1 MTPSGPARPSRPS
14 RPADPLA
21 QTELLL
27 VDATNLAHVLARASG
42 GATAVALVARIRSLI
57 PPAVTIELVFD
68 GAAEPGMRGI
78 RIASGVTVRYGGR
91 QSADAVIVER
101 VTAEARNA
109 GPVGAAAILVVT
121 DAREL
126 RDLVRVRGARTAGA
140 SWLASRL
147 DRSGLAAPAAVGNPR
162 PPAPSTGSG
171 HDRGRGNDD
180 GRDVDG
186 EGDGDENARP
196 GWKAGRGATTKRGNP
211 RRKARGARRP
221 PG

>member
-1 MTPSGPARPSRPS
+1 MPPIVAGYDDPVTPTRPA
-14 RPADPLA
+14 RPADPLGE
-21 QTELLL
+21 TELLL

-42 GATAVALVARIRSLI
+42 GSAAVALVARIRSLI

-68 GAAEPGMRGI
+68 GPPEPGMRGT

-109 GPVGAAAILVVT
+109 GPAGAAAILVVT
-121 DAREL
+121 DDREL

-147 DRSGLAAPAAVGNPR
+147 DRSRLSAPAVGNPR
-162 PPAPSTGSG
+162 PLAPATGSG
-171 HDRGRGNDD
+171 HDRGRDADGDD
-180 GRDVDG
+180 
-186 EGDGDENARP
+186 DGDEDGRP
-196 GWKAGRGATTKRGNP
+196 GWKSGRGATTKRGNP
-211 RRKARGARRP
+211 RRAARGARRP